1 MWDRS
6 CEKRWAAPTPIES
19 AFTIVETICRN
30 VRRWQGGDQYLRWVA
45 SALLHAE
52 SRFYRIRGYRQIPI
66 VVKEIELAVLKVAVP
81 RSALGV
87 A

>member
-1 MWDRS
+1 
-6 CEKRWAAPTPIES
+6 
-19 AFTIVETICRN
+19 
-30 VRRWQGGDQYLRWVA
+30 
-45 SALLHAE
+45 LLHAE